1 MAHRNFKTLNFPG
14 ASLDWADSYYLLRF
28 LEPLHF
34 LSSAVLG
41 DGFVEARWL
50 LSLEVDKDVCIPAPK
65 EHLLHRAGQLGLPE
79 SEPIIGLLT
88 AVQHQDLQIYTV
100 SESRVVV
107 AVLATVG
114 VSHGSGPH
122 QKHISSYGTPSKG
135 DSLSPLEGDGEMD
148 GRYGAQVLGTINLV
162 VLVDAALAPGALV
175 RASTI
180 ATEAKSLALMEG
192 GVKTRDGSI
201 STGTPTDVTVVGHT
215 GKGVQFEYSGSATLV
230 GWMISHASY
239 HAVRRGLELFNKGGC
254 PE

>member
-1 MAHRNFKTLNFPG
+1 MSFPG
-14 ASLDWADSYYLLRF
+14 ASLDWADGYYLLRF

-50 LSLEVDKDVCIPAPK
+50 LSLEVNKDACISAPK
-65 EHLLHRAGQLGLPE
+65 EYLLHRAGQLGLPE
-79 SEPIIGLLT
+79 GEPIIGLLT
-88 AVQHQDLQIYTV
+88 AVRHRDLQIYTV
-100 SESRVVV
+100 SESEVVV
-107 AVLATVG
+107 TVLATVG

-122 QKHISSYGTPSKG
+122 QKHVSSYGTPSKG
-135 DSLSPLEGDGEMD
+135 DSLSPLEMDGEMNGEMD
-148 GRYGAQVLGTINLV
+148 GRYGAQVPGTINLV
-162 VLVDAALAPGALV
+162 VLVDAALTPGAQV

-254 PE
+254 LE